1 MLPDNICLPVSD
13 DQYPDDKDDC
23 CSIQSIP
30 LIPGKVQVHQMA
42 L

>member
-13 DQYPDDKDDC
+13 DQYPDDKANYY
-23 CSIQSIP
+23 SNQSTL
-30 LIPGKVQVHQMA
+30 LILGITQVRQPE